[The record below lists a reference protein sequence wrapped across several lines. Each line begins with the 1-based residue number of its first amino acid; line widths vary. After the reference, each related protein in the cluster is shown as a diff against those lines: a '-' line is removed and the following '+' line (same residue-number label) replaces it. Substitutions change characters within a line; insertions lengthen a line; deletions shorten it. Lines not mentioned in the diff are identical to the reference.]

1 MPGRARTV
9 PGPALAGTAP
19 FVGPALDEPFPRQ
32 ARNPAVSR
40 QEVELLRTT
49 QELIVVSGRT
59 G

>member
-1 MPGRARTV
+1 M